1 MIMIDSTTTGTGIAG
16 QDADETQRLIS
27 SSKVEGT
34 NVYNPE
40 GEHVGSVDC
49 FMVDKFS
56 GKVAY
61 AVMSFGGF
69 LGIGERYHPLP
80 WAGISP
86 TSRASSLKAARHL
99 HATKNPGSNPNM
111 AAGFTVITGCPTA
124 CKLFGGGGVQK
135 VPPLLLGNFLL
146 LGPSRRRRGA

>member
-16 QDADETQRLIS
+16 QDADVDETQRLIS

-40 GEHVGSVDC
+40 GEHVGSVDS

-80 WAGISP
+80 WDTLKYDTGVGGYIANVSREQLEGGP
-86 TSRASSLKAARHL
+86 TFARDEEPWVEPEYGRRL
-99 HATKNPGSNPNM
+99 HSYYGLPYGM
-111 AAGFTVITGCPTA
+111 
-124 CKLFGGGGVQK
+124 
-135 VPPLLLGNFLL
+135 
-146 LGPSRRRRGA
+146 